1 MDCNILYPS
10 VGGEGGR
17 GESSKEE
24 RLSESGVELR
34 LDCLVR
40 CLGWVEGVEYC
51 LVVLAKVEC
60 DKVVYPVVPWAAIGG
75 YHVWVLIGITG
86 EEVLVL
92 FPSMWG
98 LSEVEHLIYFVL
110 LQEGD

>member
-1 MDCNILYPS
+1 
-10 VGGEGGR
+10 
-17 GESSKEE
+17 
-24 RLSESGVELR
+24 
-34 LDCLVR
+34 
-40 CLGWVEGVEYC
+40 VEGVEYC
-51 LVVLAKVEC
+51 PIVFAKVEC
-60 DKVVYPVVPWAAIGG
+60 DEVVYPVVPGAAAGG